1 MGQIKQIEKAFVDL
15 PLLFRRKDTVH
26 IMGTKL
32 YGIVAGPA
40 DDEEEMQYRQLAKKA
55 HYSESQVTVN
65 VMYDGKRLLQMP
77 YLEHVSPTQVEY
89 AALNDYDE
97 RKAGLLRIV
106 RQLYSD

>member
-1 MGQIKQIEKAFVDL
+1 MVSW
-15 PLLFRRKDTVH
+15 
-26 IMGTKL
+26 
-32 YGIVAGPA
+32 
-40 DDEEEMQYRQLAKKA
+40 LALRMMKKKCSIGNWQKRL

-65 VMYDGKRLLQMP
+65 VMYDGKRLLQML

-97 RKAGLLRIV
+97 RKAGLLQIV